1 MFGMYWQAATSE
13 SGLSKEERLG
23 ILPEAYQERI
33 GEAESEDGI
42 VRSIA
47 DLISSMTERQLLTT
61 HKKLTGIELGS
72 ITDLL

>member
-13 SGLSKEERLG
+13 SGLSKEGRLG

-33 GEAESEDGI
+33 GEAESEDEI